1 MKEYLTPGNIAIAI
15 SVITALYTVFKA
27 IAEKTENKIDDKIV
41 ESIERARMWLYTYAQ
56 PVWCTVE
63 QLGASGAIK
72 KSEKFDEYMNIL
84 KDAYKN
90 AFGKEMTSSLETE
103 AGILAEGM
111 SAADKLNKNRFQTG
125 SNPQESQDAGK

>member
-27 IAEKTENKIDDKIV
+27 IAEKTENKVDDKIV

-63 QLGASGAIK
+63 QLGQSGAIK
-72 KSEKFDEYMNIL
+72 KTRKFEEYMSIL
-84 KDAYKN
+84 REVYKG
-90 AFGKEMTSSLETE
+90 AFGEEMPKSIETE
-103 AGILAEGM
+103 AGVLADGM
-111 SAADKLNKNRFQTG
+111 SAADKLYRKENFI
-125 SNPQESQDAGK
+125 AGQNAEK

>member
-27 IAEKTENKIDDKIV
+27 IAEKTENKVDDKIV

-63 QLGASGAIK
+63 QLGQSGAIK
-72 KSEKFDEYMNIL
+72 KTRKFEEYMSIL
-84 KDAYKN
+84 REVYKG
-90 AFGKEMTSSLETE
+90 AFGEEMPKSIETE
-103 AGILAEGM
+103 AGVLADGM
-111 SAADKLNKNRFQTG
+111 SAADKLYRKE
-125 SNPQESQDAGK
+125 NPTAGQNAGK

>member
-1 MKEYLTPGNIAIAI
+1 MKEYLTPGNIALAI

-63 QLGASGAIK
+63 QLGQSGAIK
-72 KSEKFDEYMNIL
+72 KTRKFEEYMSIL
-84 KDAYKN
+84 REVYKG
-90 AFGKEMTSSLETE
+90 AFGEEMPKSIETE
-103 AGILAEGM
+103 AGVLADGM
-111 SAADKLNKNRFQTG
+111 SAADKLYRKE
-125 SNPQESQDAGK
+125 NPTAGQNAEK